1 MEKLSSRTR
10 FEVKKQFGHGLYA
23 RTRVP
28 FAAIVCMSQASSI
41 KQTPLRHQKRVLVLL
56 GGIVAMCFTLIAFP
70 SGSGL
75 ANKEWE
81 FAKIEKARFL
91 FPFILPLEK

>member
-1 MEKLSSRTR
+1 
-10 FEVKKQFGHGLYA
+10 
-23 RTRVP
+23 VP

-75 ANKEWE
+75 AVTVPYVYVKL
-81 FAKIEKARFL
+81 FARSLLCERS
-91 FPFILPLEK
+91 FIPNFNRRTKNGNLPR